1 VQQLQ
6 EAEGYRACPADQ
18 RAPYLLRA
26 LVHDSTLSRAAD
38 CLGSALGVVN
48 RALKRHAASAGNVKA
63 LWNATALMTSAR
75 HCFKIAIINKLPP
88 Y

>member
-48 RALKRHAASAGNVKA
+48 RALKRHAASTGNVTGVVECYCFDDQCPA
-63 LWNATALMTSAR
+63 LFQDC
-75 HCFKIAIINKLPP
+75 H